1 MLGKRLGI
9 YKSSA
14 EGSAVG
20 ILVKA
25 LIDYFTLRLIYS
37 TRSIINIRQ

>member
-1 MLGKRLGI
+1 MLGQRLGI

-14 EGSAVG
+14 EGGTVG

-25 LIDYFTLRLIYS
+25 LIDDLTL
-37 TRSIINIRQ
+37 